1 MKVLEDGKM
10 KKLCV
15 LLIVCLMSVAA
26 QAVLFIDDFADTSLA
41 EYTLSVV
48 NQNSTDN
55 AAVSFASPSGA
66 LQVSKGAST
75 ANKAEQ
81 VLFLRDEDLGV
92 GEILRVDKQ
101 AVTMRG
107 TANFYADFG
116 IAICY
121 TADPPDKTPNIS
133 QDVRRDMVA
142 IYLKSTYSNI
152 GYCAYDT
159 ATGIASIGSSSGIW
173 GGTDAEKDALYAATT
188 GLFISRT
195 SLTTVDIG
203 YSTATGDTVAK
214 TLTFTNTD
222 IGNAVGFWGDMR
234 YPDTTYGDLDNLR
247 IVPEP
252 ATMLLLG
259 IGSIL
264 ALRRRK

>member
-1 MKVLEDGKM
+1 M
-10 KKLCV
+10 KKIG
-15 LLIVCLMSVAA
+15 LLLMVCLMGVAV
-26 QAVLFIDDFADTSLA
+26 QAGPVGLVDDFGDTSLA

-55 AAVSFASPSGA
+55 AAISFASPSGA

-81 VLFLRDEDLGV
+81 VLFLRGDYSLGV
-92 GEILRVDKQ
+92 GEILRVDTQ
-101 AVTMRG
+101 AVTKRG
-107 TANFYADFG
+107 TASFYADFG

-121 TADPPDKTPNIS
+121 TADPPDKTPNVS
-133 QDVRRDMVA
+133 QDVRRDMIA

-159 ATGIASIGSSSGIW
+159 ATGTASIGSSSGIW
-173 GGTDAEKDALYAATT
+173 GGTDAEKDALYASVT

-222 IGNAVGFWGDMR
+222 IGNAVGFWGDLR
-234 YPDTTYGDLDNLR
+234 YPNTTYGDLDNLR
-247 IVPEP
+247 ITPEP
-252 ATMLLLG
+252 ATMALLG